1 MSAGSADWL
10 YPVSVMELRPIG
22 GVRLRRAVL
31 GILLAA
37 HRPLTVAEVVTDLH
51 SAGFTTWSL
60 GPRPPH
66 VIIADLLAHQAR
78 AGRVR
83 RTARATYAPN
93 RGNIP
98 STTQWR
104 CRHWRD

>member
-1 MSAGSADWL
+1 
-10 YPVSVMELRPIG
+10 MELRPIG

-37 HRPLTVAEVVTDLH
+37 AGPLTITEVIAELQA
-51 SAGFTTWSL
+51 AGFTTWSL

-66 VIIADLLAHQAR
+66 AIIADMLAYQVR
-78 AGRVR
+78 SGRVR
-83 RTARATYAPN
+83 RTGRATYAPN
-93 RGNIP
+93 RDKIP

-104 CRHWRD
+104 CRRWRA